1 MSAPE
6 TNESGDAT
14 LWRLLHAVELT
25 GEEEIDCTTCLALV
39 PGYVDRE
46 LAGADAARQMPE
58 LARHLAL
65 CGDCREEYE
74 AVRDLAALDGGPGLP
89 SRSVLLGRL
98 ERDDPQR

>member
-6 TNESGDAT
+6 TNENGNVT
-14 LWRLLHAVELT
+14 LRRLLRVVELT
-25 GEEEIDCTTCLALV
+25 GEQEIDCSTCLALV

-46 LAGADAARQMPE
+46 LAGVDAVRQMPD

-74 AVRDLAALDGGPGLP
+74 AVRDLAALDGGHGLP
-89 SRSVLLGRL
+89 DRSVLLGRL
-98 ERDDPQR
+98 ERGDLQE